1 MVKICAIAYFSIA
14 RPALARLLRD
24 IEASVR
30 LNEHFA
36 ADDRAYSPIN
46 LACQLICS

>member
-24 IEASVR
+24 TEEGIG
-30 LNEHFA
+30 LNQHVA

-46 LACQLICS
+46 LACQLICC